1 MSQTTNQT
9 KYGSKK
15 AVKFKNRS
23 LKSWLEKNDV
33 EMYSTHI
40 EGKSVVAERI
50 IRTLKKKNYKYIAS
64 VSKNL
69 YIDELDD
76 IFNRYSNT
84 YHSTVKRSLLMKSQ
98 AFMLTLVKKIIKK
111 DPKFEVNGQV
121 RLSKYRNIF
130 AKGYLPNCS
139 EEL

>member
-15 AVKFKNRS
+15 AVKFKNKS

-76 IFNRYSNT
+76 IFNKYSNT
-84 YHSTVKRSLLMKSQ
+84 YHSTVKRSLLM
-98 AFMLTLVKKIIKK
+98 
-111 DPKFEVNGQV
+111 
-121 RLSKYRNIF
+121 
-130 AKGYLPNCS
+130 
-139 EEL
+139 